1 MKLNSLSDIF
11 ERRLLRIPDYQR
23 GYAWKEHQVE
33 DFWEDILQLESDR
46 IHYTGVI
53 TLEPVRPNLYQRWE
67 KDLWLIEGVG
77 FRPFYVVDGQQ
88 RLTTSMILLQAI
100 LESVPKDAELNY
112 QSIASIRKQFIFFEA
127 DNKLQQSFIFGY
139 EKDNPSDEYMKTKI
153 FGEYSGS
160 NQYVETLYTRNLS
173 FAKKYFKD
181 QLAGLSVDEIALIYK
196 KLTQKLKFNL
206 YEIDEEI
213 DVFVTFETMNN
224 RGKPLTSLELLKNR
238 LIYLSTL
245 FKDNEGRE
253 QLRVNINDAWK
264 TMYEYLG
271 KNPDVPLSDNLF
283 LRNHW
288 TMYFKYTR
296 RKGDDYIKFLLDEKF
311 NARNVTH
318 PKSSDETL
326 KIEEISDY
334 VRSLQQSIVY
344 WFYMHNPYYAQSSE
358 LTESQKLWLDRLERL
373 SFRSFKPLILS
384 AFVSKQDPVMVT
396 KLLGAA
402 ERYNFTLFNLSQ
414 RRSNT
419 GDTEFFSMSRDLLV
433 GSKSIQDV
441 VYALGQWVKRY
452 YDPAKFLS
460 HIEEKYELDRDG
472 FYHWDGVR
480 YFLYEHE
487 QWLRNKGKQ
496 ATSKLS
502 WDVLRSNKKD
512 HVTLEHIFPQTPDD
526 EYWVDRFGHLDEQ
539 EQRYLTHSLGNLL
552 PLSRSKNASLQN
564 DSFPLKVN
572 NGSGV
577 GYYNGSVSENEVAQ
591 SPEWRPEEIFNRGL
605 TLLEFMEQRWN
616 IELGNTDFKN
626 RLLHTNNIRCCSESE
641 QHAGV
646 SNPEESG
653 FLDNA
658 SEISL

>member
-53 TLEPVRPNLYQRWE
+53 TLEPVKFRFYQHWE

-100 LESVPKDAELNY
+100 LETVGDDAELNY
-112 QSIASIRKQFIFFEA
+112 QSIASVRKQFIFFEA

-153 FGEYSGS
+153 FGEHSGS
-160 NQYVETLYTRNLS
+160 NQFVETLYTRNLS
-173 FAKKYFKD
+173 YAKRYFKER
-181 QLAGLSVDEIALIYK
+181 LAGMSVDEIAVVYK

-245 FKDNEGRE
+245 FKDNDGRE
-253 QLRVNINDAWK
+253 QLRININDAWK

-271 KNPDVPLSDNLF
+271 KNPDIPLSDSLF

-311 NARNVTH
+311 NARNITH
-318 PKSSDETL
+318 PKKVDDQL
-326 KIEEISDY
+326 KIEEISNY
-334 VRSLQQSIVY
+334 VKSLQQSIVY
-344 WFYMHNPYYAQSSE
+344 WFYMHDPYFTQGNE
-358 LTESQKLWLDRLERL
+358 LTDPQKLWLDRLERL
-373 SFRSFKPLILS
+373 SFRSFKPLVLS
-384 AFVSKQDPVMVT
+384 AFVSKQEPEMIS
-396 KLLGAA
+396 KLLAAA

-414 RRSNT
+414 RRANT
-419 GDTEFFSMSRDLLV
+419 GDTEFFSMSRELLI
-433 GSKSIQDV
+433 GSKSIKEV
-441 VYALGQWVKRY
+441 LESINAWVYRY
-452 YDPAKFLS
+452 FDPEKFLA
-460 HIEEKYELDRDG
+460 HMEEKYELERDG
-472 FYHWDGVR
+472 FYHWDGIR
-480 YFLYEHE
+480 YFL
-487 QWLRNKGKQ
+487 
-496 ATSKLS
+496 
-502 WDVLRSNKKD
+502 
-512 HVTLEHIFPQTPDD
+512 
-526 EYWVDRFGHLDEQ
+526 
-539 EQRYLTHSLGNLL
+539 
-552 PLSRSKNASLQN
+552 
-564 DSFPLKVN
+564 
-572 NGSGV
+572 
-577 GYYNGSVSENEVAQ
+577 
-591 SPEWRPEEIFNRGL
+591 
-605 TLLEFMEQRWN
+605 
-616 IELGNTDFKN
+616 
-626 RLLHTNNIRCCSESE
+626 
-641 QHAGV
+641 
-646 SNPEESG
+646 
-653 FLDNA
+653 
-658 SEISL
+658 

>member
-33 DFWEDILQLESDR
+33 DFWEDILQLEADR

-53 TLEPVRPNLYQRWE
+53 TLEPVSRSLFVRWE

-100 LESVPKDAELNY
+100 LESVEKNAELNY
-112 QSIASIRKQFIFFEA
+112 QSITSIRKQFIFFEA

-153 FGEYSGS
+153 FCEHSSS
-160 NQYVETLYTRNLS
+160 NQFVETLYTRNLS
-173 FAKKYFKD
+173 FAKRYFIER
-181 QLAGLSVDEIALIYK
+181 LAGMSIDEVALIYK

-245 FKDNEGRE
+245 FKANYGRE
-253 QLRVNINDAWK
+253 QLRININDAWK

-271 KNPDVPLSDNLF
+271 KNPEIPLSDNLF

-296 RKGDDYIKFLLDEKF
+296 EKGDDYIKFLLDEKF
-311 NARNVTH
+311 NARNITH
-318 PKSSDETL
+318 PKKADDKL
-326 KIEEISDY
+326 NIEEISDY
-334 VRSLQQSIVY
+334 VKSLQQSIVY
-344 WFYMHNPYYAQSSE
+344 WFYMHNPYFAQANQ
-358 LTESQKLWLDRLERL
+358 LTDSQKLWLDRLERL

-384 AFVSKQDPVMVT
+384 AFVSKQDPAMIS
-396 KLLGAA
+396 KLLEAA

-414 RRSNT
+414 RRANT
-419 GDTEFFSMSRDLLV
+419 GDTEFFSMSRDLLTGV
-433 GSKSIQDV
+433 KSIKEV
-441 VYALGQWVKRY
+441 VESINTWIDRY
-452 YDPAKFLS
+452 YDPEKFLA
-460 HIEEKYELDRDG
+460 HIKEKYELDRDG
-472 FYHWDGVR
+472 FYHWDGIR

-487 QWLRNKGKQ
+487 HWLREKGKQ

-502 WDVLRSNKKD
+502 WEALKTNKKD

-526 EYWVDRFGHLDEQ
+526 DYWIDRFGHLNVQ
-539 EQRYLTHSLGNLL
+539 QQRYLTHSLGNLL
-552 PLSRSKNASLQN
+552 PLSRSKNSALQN
-564 DSFPLKVN
+564 DSFPQKIN
-572 NGSGV
+572 NGNGV

-591 SPEWRPEEIFNRGL
+591 NNDWTPSDILKRGL
-605 TLLEFMEQRWN
+605 DLLRFMEQRWN
-616 IELGNTDFKN
+616 IELGDFDFKGQ
-626 RLLHTNNIRCCSESE
+626 LLH
-641 QHAGV
+641 
-646 SNPEESG
+646 
-653 FLDNA
+653 LD
-658 SEISL
+658 EIELKSA

>member
-33 DFWEDILQLESDR
+33 DFWEDILQLENDR

-53 TLEPVRPNLYQRWE
+53 TLEPVKANLYQKWE

-112 QSIASIRKQFIFFEA
+112 QSISSIRKQFIFFEA

-153 FGEYSGS
+153 FGEHSGS
-160 NQYVETLYTRNLS
+160 NQFLETLYTRNLS
-173 FAKKYFKD
+173 FAKNYFKD
-181 QLAGLSVDEIALIYK
+181 RLKDMSVDEIAQIYK

-245 FKDNEGRE
+245 FKNNDGRE
-253 QLRVNINDAWK
+253 QLRININDAWK

-296 RKGDDYIKFLLDEKF
+296 KKGDDYIKFLLDDKF
-311 NARNVTH
+311 SARNVTH
-318 PKSSDETL
+318 PKSPDDAL
-326 KIEEISDY
+326 RIEEISDY

-344 WFYMHNPYYAQSSE
+344 WFYMHNPYYAQSNE
-358 LTESQKLWLDRLERL
+358 LTDSQKVWLDRLDRL

-384 AFVSKQDPVMVT
+384 AFVSKQEPKKIT
-396 KLLGAA
+396 ELLTSA

-414 RRSNT
+414 RRANT
-419 GDTEFFSMSRDLLV
+419 GDTEFFSMSRDLLTGEKTIV
-433 GSKSIQDV
+433 DV
-441 VYALGQWVKRY
+441 LETINRWIDKY
-452 YDPAKFLS
+452 YDPEKFLA

-480 YFLYEHE
+480 YFLFEHE
-487 QWLRNKGKQ
+487 QWLREKGRQ

-502 WDVLRSNKKD
+502 WDVLKSNKKD

-526 EYWVDRFGHLDEQ
+526 PYWKDRFGHLEES

-552 PLSRSKNASLQN
+552 PLSRSKNSALQN
-564 DSFPLKVN
+564 DSFPKKVN
-572 NGSGV
+572 NGDGV

-591 SPEWRPEEIFNRGL
+591 CPDWTPTQILKRGL
-605 TLLEFMEQRWN
+605 DLLCFMEQRWS
-616 IELGNTDFKN
+616 IVLGDYDFKGQ
-626 RLLHTNNIRCCSESE
+626 LLHLADIDFS
-641 QHAGV
+641 
-646 SNPEESG
+646 PSG
-653 FLDNA
+653 DL
-658 SEISL
+658 S

>member
-1 MKLNSLSDIF
+1 MPTNKLLFILNGSSIMKLNSLSDIF
-11 ERRLLRIPDYQR
+11 ERRMLRIPDYQR
-23 GYAWKEHQVE
+23 GYAWKQHQIE
-33 DFWEDILQLESDR
+33 DFWEDILLLEFDR

-53 TLEPVRPNLYQRWE
+53 TLEPVKPSLYQHWE

-88 RLTTSMILLQAI
+88 RLTTAMILLQAI
-100 LESVPKDAELNY
+100 LETVEEDAKLNY
-112 QSIASIRKQFIFFEA
+112 QSITSIRKQFIFFEA

-153 FGEYSGS
+153 FGEHSSS
-160 NQYVETLYTRNLS
+160 NQFVETLYTQNLS
-173 FAKKYFKD
+173 FAKRYFIER
-181 QLAGLSVDEIALIYK
+181 LAGMSVDEIAVIYK

-271 KNPDVPLSDNLF
+271 KNPDVRLSDNLF

-311 NARNVTH
+311 NARNITH
-318 PKSSDETL
+318 PKKVEDKL

-334 VRSLQQSIVY
+334 VKSLQQSIVY
-344 WFYMHNPYYAQSSE
+344 WFYMHDPYYAQANQLSD
-358 LTESQKLWLDRLERL
+358 SQKLWLDRLERL

-384 AFVSKQDPVMVT
+384 AFVSKQDPEMISE
-396 KLLGAA
+396 LLEAA

-414 RRSNT
+414 RRANT
-419 GDTEFFSMSRDLLV
+419 GDTEFFTMSRDLLTGV
-433 GSKSIQDV
+433 RSIKEV
-441 VYALGQWVKRY
+441 MGTINAWIVRY
-452 YDPAKFLS
+452 YDPEKFLA
-460 HIEEKYELDRDG
+460 HIQEKYELDRNG
-472 FYHWDGVR
+472 FYHWDGIR

-487 QWLRNKGKQ
+487 HWLKEKGKQ

-502 WDVLRSNKKD
+502 WEVLKASKKD
-512 HVTLEHIFPQTPDD
+512 YVTLEHIFPQTPDD
-526 EYWVDRFGHLDEQ
+526 PYWAECFGHLNEQ
-539 EQRYLTHSLGNLL
+539 ERRYLTHSLGNLL
-552 PLSRSKNASLQN
+552 PLSRSKNSALQN
-564 DSFPLKVN
+564 DNFPLKVS
-572 NGSGV
+572 NGNGV

-591 SPEWRPEEIFNRGL
+591 NLEWTPVEILNRGL
-605 TLLEFMEQRWN
+605 ELLKFMEQRWN
-616 IELGNTDFKN
+616 IKLGDLDFKG
-626 RLLHTNNIRCCSESE
+626 RLLHLNELVLKDIKLVR
-641 QHAGV
+641 
-646 SNPEESG
+646 
-653 FLDNA
+653 
-658 SEISL
+658 

>member
-23 GYAWKEHQVE
+23 GYAWKKHQIE

-53 TLEPVRPNLYQRWE
+53 TLEPVRSSFYQRWE
-67 KDLWLIEGVG
+67 TDLWLIEGVG

-100 LESVPKDAELNY
+100 LESIGNDEQLNY
-112 QSIASIRKQFIFFEA
+112 QSIASIRKQFIFYKA
-127 DNKLQQSFIFGY
+127 DNNLQQSFIFGY
-139 EKDNPSDEYMKTKI
+139 EKDNPSDEHMKTNI
-153 FGEYSGS
+153 FSEHSSS
-160 NQYVETLYTRNLS
+160 NQFIETLYTRNLS
-173 FAKKYFKD
+173 FAKHYFKER
-181 QLAGLSVDEIALIYK
+181 LSGMSTDVIAAIYK

-245 FKDNEGRE
+245 FRDNEGRE
-253 QLRVNINDAWK
+253 QLRININNAWK

-271 KNPDVPLSDNLF
+271 KNPDIHLSDNLF

-318 PKSSDETL
+318 PKKPEDQL

-334 VRSLQQSIVY
+334 VRSLQQAIVY
-344 WFYMHNPYYAQSSE
+344 WFYMHNPYYTQGNQ
-358 LTESQKLWLDRLERL
+358 LTATQKLWLDRLERL

-384 AFVSKQDPVMVT
+384 AFVSKQDPDILS
-396 KLLGAA
+396 KLLAAA

-414 RRSNT
+414 RRANT
-419 GDTEFFSMSRDLLV
+419 GDTEFFSMSRDLLT
-433 GSKSIQDV
+433 GAKSINEV
-441 VYALGQWVKRY
+441 VDSINNWVDRY
-452 YDPAKFLS
+452 YDPEKFLA
-460 HIEEKYELDRDG
+460 HIEDKYELDRDG
-472 FYHWDGVR
+472 FYHWDGIR

-487 QWLRNKGKQ
+487 YWLKEKGKQ
-496 ATSKLS
+496 ATSKLT
-502 WDVLRSNKKD
+502 WDVLKTSKTD

-526 EYWVDRFGHLDEQ
+526 TYWTDRFGHLNGQ

-552 PLSRSKNASLQN
+552 PLSRSKNSALQN

-572 NGSGV
+572 NGAGV

-591 SPEWRPEEIFNRGL
+591 NKEWTPLEISNRGL
-605 TLLEFMEQRWN
+605 ELLQFMEIRWN
-616 IELGNTDFKN
+616 IKLGDKNFKN
-626 RLLHTNNIRCCSESE
+626 KLLH
-641 QHAGV
+641 
-646 SNPEESG
+646 
-653 FLDNA
+653 LDKL
-658 SEISL
+658 ETLTT

>member
-11 ERRLLRIPDYQR
+11 ERRILRIPDYQR

-33 DFWEDILQLESDR
+33 DFWEDILQLENDR

-53 TLEPVRPNLYQRWE
+53 TLEPVKANLYQKWE

-112 QSIASIRKQFIFFEA
+112 QSISSIRKQFIFFEA

-153 FGEYSGS
+153 FGEHSGS
-160 NQYVETLYTRNLS
+160 NQFLETLYTRNLS
-173 FAKKYFKD
+173 FAKNYFKD
-181 QLAGLSVDEIALIYK
+181 RLKDMSVDEIAQIYK
-196 KLTQKLKFNL
+196 KLTQKLRFNL

-245 FKDNEGRE
+245 FKNNDGRE

-296 RKGDDYIKFLLDEKF
+296 KKGDDYIKFLLDDKF
-311 NARNVTH
+311 SARNVTH
-318 PKSSDETL
+318 PKSPDDAL
-326 KIEEISDY
+326 RIEEISDY

-344 WFYMHNPYYAQSSE
+344 WFYMHNPYYAQSNE
-358 LTESQKLWLDRLERL
+358 LTDSQKVWLDRLERL

-384 AFVSKQDPVMVT
+384 AFVSKQEPKKIT
-396 KLLGAA
+396 ELLTSA

-414 RRSNT
+414 RRANT
-419 GDTEFFSMSRDLLV
+419 GDTEFFSMSRDLLTGEKTIV
-433 GSKSIQDV
+433 DV
-441 VYALGQWVKRY
+441 LETINRWIDKY
-452 YDPAKFLS
+452 YDPEKFLA

-480 YFLYEHE
+480 YFLFEHE
-487 QWLRNKGKQ
+487 QWLREKGRQ

-502 WDVLRSNKKD
+502 WDVLKSNKKD
-512 HVTLEHIFPQTPDD
+512 HVTLEHIFPQTPD
-526 EYWVDRFGHLDEQ
+526 EPYWKDRFGHLEEP

-552 PLSRSKNASLQN
+552 PLSRSKNSALQN
-564 DSFPLKVN
+564 DSFPKKVN
-572 NGSGV
+572 NGDGV

-591 SPEWRPEEIFNRGL
+591 CPDWTPTQILKRGL
-605 TLLEFMEQRWN
+605 DLLSFMEQRWS
-616 IELGNTDFKN
+616 IVLGDYDFKGQ
-626 RLLHTNNIRCCSESE
+626 LLHLADIDFS
-641 QHAGV
+641 
-646 SNPEESG
+646 PSG
-653 FLDNA
+653 DL
-658 SEISL
+658 S

>member
-1 MKLNSLSDIF
+1 MKLLCIQNGRFSMKLNSLSDIF

-23 GYAWKEHQVE
+23 GYAWNEHQVE
-33 DFWEDILQLESDR
+33 DFWEDILQLEADR

-53 TLEPVRPNLYQRWE
+53 TLEPVRPSLFKRWE

-100 LESVPKDAELNY
+100 LESVEKNAELNY

-153 FGEYSGS
+153 FGQHSSS
-160 NQYVETLYTRNLS
+160 NQFVETLYTRNLI
-173 FAKKYFKD
+173 FAKRYFLEH
-181 QLAGLSVDEIALIYK
+181 LAGMSIDEVAIIYK

-245 FKDNEGRE
+245 FKTNDGRE
-253 QLRVNINDAWK
+253 QLRININDAWK

-271 KNPDVPLSDNLF
+271 KNPEMPLSDNLF

-296 RKGDDYIKFLLDEKF
+296 EKGDDYIKFLLDEKF
-311 NARNVTH
+311 NARNITH
-318 PKSSDETL
+318 PKKADDEL

-334 VRSLQQSIVY
+334 VKSLQQSIVY
-344 WFYMHNPYYAQSSE
+344 WFYMHNPYYSQANH
-358 LTESQKLWLDRLERL
+358 LTDSQKLWLDRLDRL

-384 AFVSKQDPVMVT
+384 AFVSQQAPAMIS
-396 KLLGAA
+396 KLLEAA

-414 RRSNT
+414 RRANT
-419 GDTEFFSMSRDLLV
+419 GDTEFFSMSRDLLT
-433 GSKSIQDV
+433 GIKSIKEV
-441 VYALGQWVKRY
+441 VDSINTWIDRY
-452 YDPAKFLS
+452 YDPGKFLA
-460 HIEEKYELDRDG
+460 HIKEKYELDRDG
-472 FYHWDGVR
+472 FYHWDGIR

-487 QWLRNKGKQ
+487 HWLRERGKQ
-496 ATSKLS
+496 ASSKLS
-502 WDVLRSNKKD
+502 WEVLKTSKKD

-526 EYWVDRFGHLDEQ
+526 DYWVDRFGHLSDQ
-539 EQRYLTHSLGNLL
+539 QQRYLTHSLGNLL
-552 PLSRSKNASLQN
+552 PLSCSKNSALQN
-564 DSFPLKVN
+564 DSFPQKIN
-572 NGSGV
+572 NGNGV

-591 SPEWRPEEIFNRGL
+591 NKDWTPSDILNRGL
-605 TLLEFMEQRWN
+605 DLLRFMEQRWH
-616 IELGNTDFKN
+616 IELGDLGFKGQ
-626 RLLHTNNIRCCSESE
+626 LLH
-641 QHAGV
+641 
-646 SNPEESG
+646 
-653 FLDNA
+653 LD
-658 SEISL
+658 EIEVKSR

>member
-53 TLEPVRPNLYQRWE
+53 TLEPVKSSLYQRWE

-100 LESVPKDAELNY
+100 LESVEEGAELNY
-112 QSIASIRKQFIFFEA
+112 QSITSIRKQFIFFEA

-160 NQYVETLYTRNLS
+160 NQFVETLYTRNLN
-173 FAKKYFKD
+173 FAKRYFKER
-181 QLAGLSVDEIALIYK
+181 LAGMSVDEIAVIYK

-245 FKDNEGRE
+245 FKDNDGRE

-271 KNPDVPLSDNLF
+271 KNPEVPLSDNLF

-296 RKGDDYIKFLLDEKF
+296 QKGDDYIKFLLDEKF
-311 NARNVTH
+311 NARNITH
-318 PKSSDETL
+318 PKKSEDEL

-334 VRSLQQSIVY
+334 VKSLQQSIVY
-344 WFYMHNPYYAQSSE
+344 WFYMHDPYYAQANH
-358 LTESQKLWLDRLERL
+358 LTDSQRLWLDRLERL

-384 AFVSKQDPVMVT
+384 AFVSKQNPEVISQ
-396 KLLGAA
+396 LLAAA

-414 RRSNT
+414 RRANT
-419 GDTEFFSMSRDLLV
+419 GDTEFFSMSRELLTGV
-433 GSKSIQDV
+433 KPIKKV
-441 VYALGQWVKRY
+441 VDTINAWIDRY
-452 YDPAKFLS
+452 YDPDKFLA

-472 FYHWDGVR
+472 FYHWDGIR

-487 QWLRNKGKQ
+487 HWLREKGKQ

-502 WDVLRSNKKD
+502 WDVLKTSKKD

-526 EYWVDRFGHLDEQ
+526 VYWTDRFGYLNKQ
-539 EQRYLTHSLGNLL
+539 KQRYLTHSLGNLL
-552 PLSRSKNASLQN
+552 PLSRSKNSSLQN
-564 DSFPLKVN
+564 DSFPKKIN
-572 NGSGV
+572 NGAGV

-591 SPEWRPEEIFNRGL
+591 NQEWTPNQILERGL
-605 TLLEFMEQRWN
+605 ELLRFMEHRWN
-616 IELGNTDFKN
+616 IELGAPDFKN
-626 RLLHTNNIRCCSESE
+626 RLLHLDKVEM
-641 QHAGV
+641 
-646 SNPEESG
+646 SN
-653 FLDNA
+653 A
-658 SEISL
+658 

>member
-1 MKLNSLSDIF
+1 MKLNSLSDIL

-23 GYAWKEHQVE
+23 GYAWKAHQVE
-33 DFWEDILQLESDR
+33 YFWEDILQLEADR

-53 TLEPVRPNLYQRWE
+53 TLEPVKSHLYQRWE

-100 LESVPKDAELNY
+100 LESVDNGEELNY

-153 FGEYSGS
+153 FGEYSSS
-160 NQYVETLYTRNLS
+160 NQFVETLYTRNLS
-173 FAKKYFKD
+173 FAKSYFMER
-181 QLAGLSVDEIALIYK
+181 LAVMPIDEIAIIYK

-253 QLRVNINDAWK
+253 QLRTNINDAWR

-271 KNPDVPLSDNLF
+271 QNPDIPLSDNLF

-288 TMYFKYTR
+288 TIFFKYTR
-296 RKGDDYIKFLLDEKF
+296 KKGDDYINFLLDEKF
-311 NARNVTH
+311 NARNITH
-318 PKSSDETL
+318 SKKVEDEL

-334 VRSLQQSIVY
+334 VKSLQQSVVY
-344 WFYMHNPYYAQSSE
+344 WFFMHNPYYTQGNQ
-358 LTESQKLWLDRLERL
+358 LNDSQKLWLDRLERL
-373 SFRSFKPLILS
+373 SFRCFKPLILS
-384 AFVSKQDPVMVT
+384 AFVSKQDPEMIS
-396 KLLGAA
+396 KLLAAA

-414 RRSNT
+414 RRANT
-419 GDTEFFSMSRDLLV
+419 GDTEFFSMSRDLLTGV
-433 GSKSIQDV
+433 RSIKEV
-441 VYALGQWVKRY
+441 VESINSWINRY
-452 YDPAKFLS
+452 YDSEKFLA
-460 HIEEKYELDRDG
+460 HIEEKYELDRNG
-472 FYHWDGVR
+472 FYHWDGIR
-480 YFLYEHE
+480 YFLYEYE
-487 QWLRNKGKQ
+487 YWLKEKGKQ
-496 ATSKLS
+496 AASKLT
-502 WDVLRSNKKD
+502 WDALKTSKKD

-526 EYWVDRFGHLDEQ
+526 AYWRERFDHLNEQ
-539 EQRYLTHSLGNLL
+539 KRRYLTHSLGNLL
-552 PLSRSKNASLQN
+552 PLSRSKNSALQN
-564 DSFPLKVN
+564 DSFPQKVN
-572 NGSGV
+572 NGTGV

-591 SPEWRPEEIFNRGL
+591 NTDWTPNKILERGL
-605 TLLEFMEQRWN
+605 ELLRFMEHRWN
-616 IELGNTDFKN
+616 IILGDSKFKI
-626 RLLHTNNIRCCSESE
+626 RLLHVDNIE
-641 QHAGV
+641 
-646 SNPEESG
+646 
-653 FLDNA
+653 L
-658 SEISL
+658 

>member
-11 ERRLLRIPDYQR
+11 ERRILRIPDYQR

-33 DFWEDILQLESDR
+33 DFWEDILQLENDR

-53 TLEPVRPNLYQRWE
+53 TLEPVKANLYQKWE

-112 QSIASIRKQFIFFEA
+112 QSISSIRKQFIFFEA

-153 FGEYSGS
+153 FGEHSGS
-160 NQYVETLYTRNLS
+160 NQFLETLYTRNLS
-173 FAKKYFKD
+173 FAKNYFKD
-181 QLAGLSVDEIALIYK
+181 RLKDMSVDEIAQIYK

-245 FKDNEGRE
+245 FKNNDGRE
-253 QLRVNINDAWK
+253 QLRTNINDAWK

-296 RKGDDYIKFLLDEKF
+296 KKGDDYIKFLLDDKF
-311 NARNVTH
+311 SARNVTH
-318 PKSSDETL
+318 PKSPDDAL
-326 KIEEISDY
+326 RIEEISDY

-344 WFYMHNPYYAQSSE
+344 WFYMHNPYYAQSNE
-358 LTESQKLWLDRLERL
+358 LTDSQKVWLDRLDRL

-384 AFVSKQDPVMVT
+384 AFVSKQEPKKIT
-396 KLLGAA
+396 ELLTSA

-414 RRSNT
+414 RRANT
-419 GDTEFFSMSRDLLV
+419 GDTEFFSMSRDLLTGEKTIV
-433 GSKSIQDV
+433 DV
-441 VYALGQWVKRY
+441 LETINRWIDKY
-452 YDPAKFLS
+452 YDPEKFLA

-480 YFLYEHE
+480 YFLFEHE
-487 QWLRNKGKQ
+487 QWLREKGRQ

-502 WDVLRSNKKD
+502 WDVLKSNKKD

-526 EYWVDRFGHLDEQ
+526 PYWKDRFGHLEES

-552 PLSRSKNASLQN
+552 PLSRSKNSALQN
-564 DSFPLKVN
+564 DSFHKKVN
-572 NGSGV
+572 NGDGV

-591 SPEWRPEEIFNRGL
+591 CPDWTPTQILKRGL
-605 TLLEFMEQRWN
+605 DLLCFMEQRWS
-616 IELGNTDFKN
+616 IVLGDYDFKGQ
-626 RLLHTNNIRCCSESE
+626 LLHLADIDFSS
-641 QHAGV
+641 
-646 SNPEESG
+646 SG
-653 FLDNA
+653 NL
-658 SEISL
+658 S

>member
-1 MKLNSLSDIF
+1 MALSSLSNIF
-11 ERRLLRIPDYQR
+11 KDRLLRIPDYQR

-33 DFWEDILQLESDR
+33 DFWEDILQLENDR

-53 TLEPVRPNLYQRWE
+53 TLEPVKASLYQKWE
-67 KDLWLIEGVG
+67 KDLWLIEGIG
-77 FRPFYVVDGQQ
+77 FTPFYVVDGQQ
-88 RLTTSMILLQAI
+88 RLTTSMLILQAI
-100 LESVPKDAELNY
+100 LESVPKDAVLNF
-112 QSIASIRKQFIFFEA
+112 QSISSIRKRFIFYEA

-153 FGEYSGS
+153 FGQFSGS
-160 NQYVETLYTRNLS
+160 NQFLETLYTRNLS

-181 QLAGLSVDEIALIYK
+181 KLKDMSVDEVALIYK
-196 KLTQKLKFNL
+196 KLTQQIKFNL

-245 FKDNEGRE
+245 FKNNDGRE

-271 KNPDVPLSDNLF
+271 KNPDVPLSDDLF

-288 TMYFKYTR
+288 TMYFKYSR
-296 RKGDDYIKFLLDEKF
+296 RKGDDYIKFLLDDKF
-311 NARNVTH
+311 SARNITH
-318 PKSSDETL
+318 PKSPDDAL
-326 KIEEISDY
+326 RIEEISDY

-344 WFYMHNPYYAQSSE
+344 WFYMHNPYYAQSNE
-358 LTESQKLWLDRLERL
+358 LTDSQKVWLDRLERL

-384 AFVSKQDPVMVT
+384 AFVSKQDPNRIT
-396 KLLGAA
+396 ELLKAA

-414 RRSNT
+414 RRANT
-419 GDTEFFSMSRDLLV
+419 GDSEFFSMSRDLLTGEKTIV
-433 GSKSIQDV
+433 DV
-441 VYALGQWVKRY
+441 LEAINIRIKKY
-452 YDPAKFLS
+452 YDREKFLGY
-460 HIEEKYELDRDG
+460 IEDKYELDRDG

-480 YFLYEHE
+480 YFLFEHE
-487 QWLRNKGKQ
+487 QWLREKGKQ

-502 WDVLRSNKKD
+502 WDVLKSNKKD

-526 EYWVDRFGHLDEQ
+526 TYWKERFGYLNES

-552 PLSRSKNASLQN
+552 PLSRSKNSALQN
-564 DSFPLKVN
+564 DSFPKKVN
-572 NGSGV
+572 NGDGV

-591 SPEWRPEEIFNRGL
+591 CSDWTPTQILKRGL
-605 TLLEFMEQRWN
+605 NLLRFMEQRWS
-616 IELGNTDFKN
+616 IELGDDNFKEQ
-626 RLLHTNNIRCCSESE
+626 LLHLDSISFS
-641 QHAGV
+641 
-646 SNPEESG
+646 SG
-653 FLDNA
+653 DQ
-658 SEISL
+658 S